1 MSMMKPANFDHAV
14 QAATLRD
21 RLTTRRWQHEPREAD
36 NA

>member
-14 QAATLRD
+14 QVATLRG
-21 RLTTRRWQHEPREAD
+21 RLATRRWQHEPSEAD